1 MHNEMEKAPSGREVF
16 WRGLLRENPI
26 LMQSLGL
33 FPAVALAGSL
43 KSAVIVALAAAL
55 ILIVMELLT
64 ALLFKRLP
72 FWLRIGLYVLLSY
85 GMLAG
90 GMAACDRFFPNLLG
104 SLSGYLPLL
113 AVNALTVYRCETCA
127 ARNRLGTSLL
137 DAAGASLGYGAVLLL
152 IGLLRELLG
161 AGTIWGRPVF
171 AGPMAT
177 GLLMPFGGFLL
188 LGFLAAAV
196 KWLYNRRHQGEEE
209 LETPVAHVDEEDGS
223 VMEPLIRLF
232 HRGRAVKAVPAQQ
245 AEKDKALEQ
254 QRLAKQAAQQ
264 KAREEKQQALERK
277 RLAKEDAAKRAQAEK
292 DKALEE
298 QRLAKQAAQQKARE
312 EKRQALERKRLAKED
327 AAKRAQAEKDKALEE
342 QRLAKQAAQQKTRGE
357 KSKSPA
363 HQPEKAGPVNRQASD
378 PPSGGKEAA
387 RPKNAGK
394 TFHPG
399 RTARNAQTNVPTDLV
414 RAQQEEELESFA
426 EVLEALNRRREREK
440 AAGEQEQKGE
450 DQP

>member
-264 KAREEKQQALERK
+264 KAREEK
-277 RLAKEDAAKRAQAEK
+277 
-292 DKALEE
+292 
-298 QRLAKQAAQQKARE
+298 
-312 EKRQALERKRLAKED
+312 RQALERKRLAKED

>member
-43 KSAVIVALAAAL
+43 KSAVIVALVAAL

-298 QRLAKQAAQQKARE
+298 QRLAKQAAQQK
-312 EKRQALERKRLAKED
+312 
-327 AAKRAQAEKDKALEE
+327 
-342 QRLAKQAAQQKTRGE
+342 TRGE

-363 HQPEKAGPVNRQASD
+363 HQPEKAEPVNRQASD

-399 RTARNAQTNVPTDLV
+399 RTARNAQTNVPTDPV

-426 EVLEALNRRREREK
+426 EVLAALNRRREREK

>member
-298 QRLAKQAAQQKARE
+298 QRLAKQAAQQK
-312 EKRQALERKRLAKED
+312 
-327 AAKRAQAEKDKALEE
+327 
-342 QRLAKQAAQQKTRGE
+342 TRGE

>member
-43 KSAVIVALAAAL
+43 KSAVIVALVAAS

-171 AGPMAT
+171 AGSMAT

-264 KAREEKQQALERK
+264 KT
-277 RLAKEDAAKRAQAEK
+277 
-292 DKALEE
+292 
-298 QRLAKQAAQQKARE
+298 RE

-342 QRLAKQAAQQKTRGE
+342 QRLAKQAVQQKARGE

-399 RTARNAQTNVPTDLV
+399 RTARNAQTNVPTDPV